1 VVAVAAAISVAAEVA
16 EVVVTMA
23 TADPDTAAAAPE
35 DPALLPDV
43 MIAEDPPEVAAAP
56 EHERH
61 DQESSVQ
68 SCKIDKG
75 VLLRTHTAQGA
86 DVIQSHKDRD
96 GPPVC
101 CTLTAVKMRLT
112 T

>member
-1 VVAVAAAISVAAEVA
+1 MVAAVAVTSEAEVA
-16 EVVVTMA
+16 EEAAITVI
-23 TADPDTAAAAPE
+23 ADPDTAAADPE
-35 DPALLPDV
+35 APALLPDV